1 MRTLALIFIIFFA
14 QTASAQVL
22 VNEIQISPINER
34 FIELYNSGDT
44 DVDLTDWYIQ
54 RKTATGSSFG
64 SLVTKTQLNGKII
77 KARGYFLIS
86 RSALEKSDVV
96 LGSLVLTES
105 NAIRVRDSK
114 EKDVDQ
120 IEWGSIA
127 EGKSY
132 QRTPSGIWEVA
143 IPTPGSTNASAQ
155 GTNTNLSTTSSTV
168 TSAVSN
174 VSSFPIE
181 PQIFANIKSN
191 TNTTLV
197 GAQITFTAKVFGL
210 KKEPIENARSL
221 WAFGDG
227 AYREGESV
235 MHTYFYPGEYTVVLD
250 ASSGYFSASDRIRVT
265 VTVPNILLAT
275 GGDDV
280 RSFVSVE
287 NRSADE
293 IDLSN
298 WQIFANNKTFIF
310 PKNTFLPAR
319 KNVLFAS
326 EITGLSTPL
335 GVTAELRF
343 PNGERV
349 PLNSDEKKNSNSA
362 SPSLNYEEVI
372 PSTGEIIISNTTVVP
387 EKRVIKNSY
396 DGQASIAE
404 AFDYT
409 DISNETRPSQTE
421 ESTKKSL
428 LPWYI
433 GIAFMSAFALL
444 ALRYTRKDDESK
456 GKNEDTELS
465 ADDFEIIEEK

>member
-14 QTASAQVL
+14 QTASAQVF

-181 PQIFANIKSN
+181 PQIFASIKSN
-191 TNTTLV
+191 TRTTLV
-197 GAQITFTAKVFGL
+197 GASITFTSKVFGL
-210 KKEPIENARSL
+210 NKEPIENARAL

-265 VTVPNILLAT
+265 VTAPNILLAT

-298 WQIFANNKTFIF
+298 WQIFANSKTFIF

-326 EITGLSTPL
+326 EVTGLTSPAGTI
-335 GVTAELRF
+335 AELRF

-349 PLNSDEKKNSNSA
+349 PLNTDAKVFQSA
-362 SPSLNYEEVI
+362 AESSQND
-372 PSTGEIIISNTTVVP
+372 EIIISDTMGIP

-404 AFDYT
+404 AFDYP
-409 DISNETRPSQTE
+409 DSSNETLSSQTE
-421 ESTKKSL
+421 ESTNKSL
-428 LPWYI
+428 MPWYI
-433 GIAFMSAFALL
+433 GVAFMGAFALL